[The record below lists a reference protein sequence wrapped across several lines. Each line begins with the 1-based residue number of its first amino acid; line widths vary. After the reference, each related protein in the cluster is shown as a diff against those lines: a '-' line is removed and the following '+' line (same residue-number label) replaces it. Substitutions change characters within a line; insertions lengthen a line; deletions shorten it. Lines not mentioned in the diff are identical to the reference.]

1 MISAGLGMRLP
12 GRRCACSCEG
22 GPRSAALPRSAPG
35 SQRLGGGRGKRC
47 PGAGSGSRGPRRGR
61 AGRARRRLD
70 RPCGGWGGFSK
81 PQAVTSR
88 PTRAPSRPT
97 LGSSRPSRHRAVPPV
112 PTVRTAAGS
121 GPLRTP
127 RAGMPRQNSGAR
139 VSNAAT
145 HVPARA
151 AALKLIQQRP
161 LRTPGSARRP
171 SAARAAQRD
180 RIWPKRRRAGR
191 RPATAAMSCNRRPA
205 KSIRRE
211 WDTGHRR
218 ATRIVRGRGWP
229 SSIARA
235 HGRAAASGRGG
246 IGGAA
251 AAGDKR
257 AELLGAPCGAG
268 ARARF
273 RAPRLAPWKRAA
285 RCVHGTTGAQPAR
298 QHCSPR
304 FGRPMIACTY
314 RVV

>member
-1 MISAGLGMRLP
+1 M
-12 GRRCACSCEG
+12 
-22 GPRSAALPRSAPG
+22 
-35 SQRLGGGRGKRC
+35 
-47 PGAGSGSRGPRRGR
+47 
-61 AGRARRRLD
+61 
-70 RPCGGWGGFSK
+70 GGFAEPRAAK
-81 PQAVTSR
+81 SR
-88 PTRAPSRPT
+88 PTRAPSRAT
-97 LGSSRPSRHRAVPPV
+97 LGSSRPSRHRAVPP
-112 PTVRTAAGS
+112 TVRPAAGS

-127 RAGMPRQNSGAR
+127 RAGIPRQNSGAR
-139 VSNAAT
+139 VSDAAT

-151 AALKLIQQRP
+151 AALKLIQQRQS
-161 LRTPGSARRP
+161 RTPGPARRP
-171 SAARAAQRD
+171 SARAAQRD
-180 RIWPKRRRAGR
+180 RIRPKRRRASRWAGR
-191 RPATAAMSCNRRPA
+191 RPATAAMSCNRRPG

-218 ATRIVRGRGWP
+218 ATRIVRGRSWP

-285 RCVHGTTGAQPAR
+285 RCVHGPTGAQPAR
-298 QHCSPR
+298 QRCSPR
-304 FGRPMIACTY
+304 FGRPMMACTY
-314 RVV
+314 RVVRALSEQAVWLIGTRMWEGCWGGGVA